1 MIVPL
6 PPLAAGT
13 TKSVMAA
20 LRMNAFSGTEPE
32 PNDGGASD
40 DTVIVNV
47 SVSRSVF
54 MVLASE
60 SRAVMVTVVGPPR
73 TVGVPHISRAS
84 VPVQP
89 GVSDPVA
96 SNTRPV
102 GRPDAV

>member
-6 PPLAAGT
+6 PPLAAGA

-20 LRMNAFSGTEPE
+20 LRMNAFSGTEPL

-47 SVSRSVF
+47 SVARSPE
-54 MVLASE
+54 VLSPSE
-60 SRAVMVTVVGPPR
+60 SCAVMVTVRAAPMA
-73 TVGVPHISRAS
+73 VGVPQTSRAS

-96 SNTRPV
+96 SKRSPA

>member
-1 MIVPL
+1 MIAPL

-13 TKSVMAA
+13 WKSAMAV
-20 LRMNAFSGTEPE
+20 LRMNAFSGTEPL

-47 SVSRSVF
+47 SVARSPAPRF
-54 MVLASE
+54 ESE
-60 SRAVMVTVVGPPR
+60 SRAVMVTVVGPPMA
-73 TVGVPHISRAS
+73 VGVPQTSRAS